1 MGGAHSSADF
11 FKNNRDAA
19 FFATLDG
26 DSEQTKFIATAKGLE
41 YSTALGEDVIEHVI
55 DMSSVNDRTISL
67 LSNDTSI
74 VEIKQGN
81 APSKKLHFKNEKEAK
96 NMRNV
101 LIEEYG
107 DRRRRRI
114 AGDNPALL
122 RLLKQIRDREINHR

>member
-11 FKNNRDAA
+11 IKNNRDAE

-26 DSEQTKFIATAKGLE
+26 DSEQTKFIATAKWLE

-55 DMSSVNDRTISL
+55 DMSSVNDRTITISL

-74 VEIKQGN
+74 VEIKQ
-81 APSKKLHFKNEKEAK
+81 PSKKLHFKNEEEAK
-96 NMRNV
+96 YMRNV

-107 DRRRRRI
+107 
-114 AGDNPALL
+114 
-122 RLLKQIRDREINHR
+122 